1 MDQDFNKKIKNKRN
15 RKIALIIVVIAIAV
29 GLLLTT
35 KIEGAKG
42 FVNRIT
48 GNNKVTIEIRCDELS
63 EDMSKLKKPEL
74 EKYVPKDGVILKE
87 TEYAVDKDTTVFDIL
102 DTACREHDIH
112 IEYSY
117 TPIYKSYYIEGINYL
132 YEFDGGKRSGWTF
145 TVDGEYPEYG
155 ASKIK
160 LYGGEKIV
168 WSYTCDYTKN
178 DKVKES
184 KDK

>member
-102 DTACREHDIH
+102 DTACREHDLSLIH
-112 IEYSY
+112 I
-117 TPIYKSYYIEGINYL
+117 
-132 YEFDGGKRSGWTF
+132 
-145 TVDGEYPEYG
+145 
-155 ASKIK
+155 
-160 LYGGEKIV
+160 
-168 WSYTCDYTKN
+168 
-178 DKVKES
+178 
-184 KDK
+184 